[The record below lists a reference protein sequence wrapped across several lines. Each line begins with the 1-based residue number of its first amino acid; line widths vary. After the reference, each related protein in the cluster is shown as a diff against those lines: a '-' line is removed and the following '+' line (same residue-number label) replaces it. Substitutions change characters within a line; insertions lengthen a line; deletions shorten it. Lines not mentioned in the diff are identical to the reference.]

1 MVQRIRVGITTKEEP
16 LKVLFV
22 TPYFPPSLG
31 GVENYVFNIA
41 LRLKETSNT
50 DVVVVTSNTN
60 ERKQRLE
67 EYAGIRVYRLPIM
80 VRISNT
86 PINPLWYFALKR
98 IIQEEKPDIINSHQ
112 PVTFIGDITASLA
125 GKIPFVLTYHSGTM
139 KKQKFPIDSII
150 SLYEKFVLPRTAQKA
165 SKIICVASFV
175 RDTLFKDHTAKIMI
189 ISPGVNTALYKPD
202 PTVKRE
208 ENLILFV
215 ARYKNMYRMKG
226 LYYLIDAVDKLQGV
240 KIRVVGEIDDSIDNK
255 NSKFAGPKQG
265 KELVEEMQKAS
276 VVMLPSISI
285 EGFPMV
291 LIEAMAC
298 QTPVIG
304 TNVGGIPELIRDGV
318 DGFIVPTD
326 DSNALALAISKILT
340 DKALATRMGQSGAT
354 KVGEKLTWE
363 TRALLTQE
371 VFDSCLK

>member
-1 MVQRIRVGITTKEEP
+1 
-16 LKVLFV
+16 
-22 TPYFPPSLG
+22 
-31 GVENYVFNIA
+31 
-41 LRLKETSNT
+41 
-50 DVVVVTSNTN
+50 
-60 ERKQRLE
+60 
-67 EYAGIRVYRLPIM
+67 
-80 VRISNT
+80 
-86 PINPLWYFALKR
+86 
-98 IIQEEKPDIINSHQ
+98 
-112 PVTFIGDITASLA
+112 
-125 GKIPFVLTYHSGTM
+125 M

-255 NSKFAGPKQG
+255 NSEFAGPKQG